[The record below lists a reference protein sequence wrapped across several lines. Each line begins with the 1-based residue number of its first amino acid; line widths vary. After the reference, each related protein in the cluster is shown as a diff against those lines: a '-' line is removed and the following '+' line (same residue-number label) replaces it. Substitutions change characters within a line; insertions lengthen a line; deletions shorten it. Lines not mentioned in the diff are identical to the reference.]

1 MKLKVFTKEACPNC
15 PPAKRLAETIEDE
28 GKMKVEYFSV
38 DDPDGLAEAQFYSVM
53 ATPTLVLAYE
63 TDKEVAS
70 WRGAAPEKKEV
81 YDKML

>member
-1 MKLKVFTKEACPNC
+1 MKLKVFTKENCPNC
-15 PPAKRLAETIEDE
+15 PAAKKVAEAIEDE
-28 GKMKVEYFSV
+28 GKLQVEYFNV
-38 DDPDGLAEAQFYSVM
+38 DDPDGLAEAQFFSVL
-53 ATPTLVLAYE
+53 ATPTMVLADD